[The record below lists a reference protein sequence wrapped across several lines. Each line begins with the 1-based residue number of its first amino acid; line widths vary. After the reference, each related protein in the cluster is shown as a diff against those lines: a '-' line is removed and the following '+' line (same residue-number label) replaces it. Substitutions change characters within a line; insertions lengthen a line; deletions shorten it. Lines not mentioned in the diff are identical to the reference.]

1 MSNSYLDMKSSDSS
15 DNDLPPLIEDESDD
29 SISDK
34 DYIPD
39 EDEINDLI
47 DNENDVDTTSVSSDS
62 SYNPS
67 ENESESDMN
76 SESSYVNQLFQMQI
90 YKDNTMLWKKYC
102 NSQKQKLEL
111 DKKFGILEE
120 KFLSKYNDMRL
131 QRNTVLFCCVLQQ
144 LVLFW
149 VKY

>member
-1 MSNSYLDMKSSDSS
+1 MKSSDSS

-47 DNENDVDTTSVSSDS
+47 DNENDVDMTSVSSDS